1 MKKTKKLSLNTKR
14 KNTSKT
20 IRSSGLKLKPRLV
33 MSALAHNTWLRH
45 APKFK
50 TDAETKTESTNSL
63 ISTRG
68 KKSKQTTS
76 TPSRRRSPTSTRKK
90 CHTSRLHRKIT
101 TPAYSHNL
109 KPRLPKSK
117 ASWKPCKSFYNTLL
131 IKVSPK
137 KEKKKSWP
145 PSKRRKKEKDIA
157 PPTPHS
163 KTTTTTPEQ
172 QKKRNTHQSAN
183 PNDDSQKLDTA
194 INSFN
199 KRMTLIEKYMEKVSR
214 YIDND
219 PRTQTQSL
227 TNPEQT
233 QTMTII

>member
-1 MKKTKKLSLNTKR
+1 MSYLEAAQKNHNSSLLAQLEAKIAKIESFMETMQVVLQHIIDKGIAQER
-14 KNTSKT
+14 KEE
-20 IRSSGLKLKPRLV
+20 I
-33 MSALAHNTWLRH
+33 MAAI
-45 APKFK
+45 
-50 TDAETKTESTNSL
+50 E
-63 ISTRG
+63 
-68 KKSKQTTS
+68 
-76 TPSRRRSPTSTRKK
+76 
-90 CHTSRLHRKIT
+90 
-101 TPAYSHNL
+101 
-109 KPRLPKSK
+109 
-117 ASWKPCKSFYNTLL
+117 
-131 IKVSPK
+131 
-137 KEKKKSWP
+137 KEKKK
-145 PSKRRKKEKDIA
+145 KKTSP

-172 QKKRNTHQSAN
+172 QKERNTHQSAN
-183 PNDDSQKLDTA
+183 PNDNSQKLDAA